1 MGMCHNIPCPIP
13 LKPCMNVHV
22 ALSLTATSAVPR
34 HRPSHHALMEQQQ
47 PDAHLCVRLQIREQM
62 MEARTW
68 LQQNDNQAH
77 HQAAPSS
84 SRQQQPPAGHPRPP
98 PAAAPA
104 ATAGTAHLGM
114 VQASRESSGSPVA
127 MTRRVGE
134 NDARPHR
141 SSPFGGAPVA
151 AIQQP
156 SPASSVTTG
165 LPAWLLANLPG
176 ASQPGS
182 APNPPI
188 PPPPSISPGGQPQTA
203 GRPTMDPS
211 SSAPFPPFFP
221 LAAAAATGGPA
232 PTSGR
237 VAASSPALQLPGSTP
252 MPAAA
257 ESNPFA
263 AMGSHPQQMGVM
275 PAVSPFGAWPS
286 GLPPPAPP
294 AAAGQTPNAPGSLP
308 AQSRAPTSQP
318 GAASATFNPFLASNP
333 FLPPV
338 VPSRV
343 GTISDPIHPQGS
355 SLSLSL
361 FCEWI
366 GTLDV
371 DGHCPLHYR
380 TIGQA
385 EILTVNAPCELPG
398 SVQMENLCLWAQPR
412 P

>member
-1 MGMCHNIPCPIP
+1 MP
-13 LKPCMNVHV
+13 KA
-22 ALSLTATSAVPR
+22 ALHHPASRSLAAAISSAQP
-34 HRPSHHALMEQQQ
+34 HAVREAMRAAVSTLSSTLSE
-47 PDAHLCVRLQIREQM
+47 PDSKEIREQM

-104 ATAGTAHLGM
+104 ATAGTAHL
-114 VQASRESSGSPVA
+114 
-127 MTRRVGE
+127 
-134 NDARPHR
+134 
-141 SSPFGGAPVA
+141 
-151 AIQQP
+151 
-156 SPASSVTTG
+156 
-165 LPAWLLANLPG
+165 
-176 ASQPGS
+176 
-182 APNPPI
+182 
-188 PPPPSISPGGQPQTA
+188 GGQPQTA

-338 VPSRV
+338 VPSRATAEFA
-343 GTISDPIHPQGS
+343 GRASPAHRQPGGKTSGS
-355 SLSLSL
+355 STPDQAEDDVCIVCLDHARNAYFGPCTCRVTCFPCALKVAAKYQTCPWLAGGRTDAEFNIDIILGYSERSLQKTPSLSYSRHECHL
-361 FCEWI
+361 
-366 GTLDV
+366 V
-371 DGHCPLHYR
+371 SARKLH
-380 TIGQA
+380 
-385 EILTVNAPCELPG
+385 
-398 SVQMENLCLWAQPR
+398 
-412 P
+412 